1 MYIET
6 RKEINNMKN
15 KFECPTQDFECP
27 YWDWK
32 KHSCRMYE
40 ETGDSPADE
49 CDEYMC
55 YMEEDEE

>member
-1 MYIET
+1 
-6 RKEINNMKN
+6 MKN